1 MRALWVP
8 VRYPEF
14 YLRRISYR
22 RLSGYKNNW
31 INGIDY
37 IGEDLNNMIENRV
50 LPWVQDNESA
60 SVWNNWQ
67 VSLRDF
73 VILNPDGEYYYKINL
88 TEFNLSID
96 ANYEN
101 IKQLLLDA
109 RSD

>member
-1 MRALWVP
+1 
-8 VRYPEF
+8 
-14 YLRRISYR
+14 
-22 RLSGYKNNW
+22 
-31 INGIDY
+31 
-37 IGEDLNNMIENRV
+37 MIENRV

-73 VILNPDGEYYYKINL
+73 VILNPDREYYYKINL